1 MDRTAWDERYASKD
15 YLWTVEP
22 NRFVQQHVSQ
32 LTPGTAIDLATG
44 EGRNAVW
51 LAGQGWQVTAVD
63 FSPVGLDKAGR
74 LAADH
79 DVDVEWVEADVTAYQ
94 PSATFDL
101 VLVAYLQLSTPQ
113 RVEVLRRAADW
124 VARGGTMLV
133 VAHDRSNVTEG
144 HGGPPSPEVCYDV
157 DETVAALEGLTPSV
171 AEVARRPVQTD
182 EGERVALDTVVVA
195 TRRS

>member
-22 NRFVQQHVSQ
+22 NRFVQQHVAQ

-51 LAGQGWQVTAVD
+51 LAGQGWQVTAVN
-63 FSPVGLDKAGR
+63 FSPVGLDKARR

-101 VLVAYLQLSTPQ
+101 VLVAYLQLSTAT
-113 RVEVLRRAADW
+113 RVEVLRRAAGW

-144 HGGPPSPEVCYDV
+144 HGGPPSPEVWYDV
-157 DETVAALEGLTPSV
+157 DETVAALEGLTPS
-171 AEVARRPVQTD
+171 APEPRAPGQRP
-182 EGERVALDTVVVA
+182 
-195 TRRS
+195 

>member
-1 MDRTAWDERYASKD
+1 MDRTAWDERYANKD

-22 NRFVQQHVSQ
+22 NRFVQQHVAR

-63 FSPVGLDKAGR
+63 FSPVGLDKARR

-79 DVDVEWVEADVTAYQ
+79 NAHVEWVEADVTAYQ

-101 VLVAYLQLSTPQ
+101 VLVAYLQLSTSQ
-113 RVEVLRRAADW
+113 RVEVLRRAAGW
-124 VARGGTMLV
+124 VASGGTMLV

>member
-22 NRFVQQHVSQ
+22 NRFVQQHVAQ

-63 FSPVGLDKAGR
+63 FSPVGLDKARR

-113 RVEVLRRAADW
+113 RVEVLRRAAGW

-157 DETVAALEGLTPSV
+157 DETVAALEGLIPSV

-195 TRRS
+195 MRRS

>member
-1 MDRTAWDERYASKD
+1 MDPTAWDERYSSKD

-22 NRFVQQHVSQ
+22 NRFVQQHVAQ

-63 FSPVGLDKAGR
+63 FSPVGLDKARR

-113 RVEVLRRAADW
+113 RVEVLRRAAGW
-124 VARGGTMLV
+124 VASGGTMLV

-157 DETVAALEGLTPSV
+157 DETVAALECLTPSV

-182 EGERVALDTVVVA
+182 EGERVALDTVVIA

>member
-1 MDRTAWDERYASKD
+1 MDPTAWDERYASKD

-22 NRFVQQHVSQ
+22 NGFVQQHVAQ
-32 LTPGTAIDLATG
+32 LTPGTAIDLAAG

-63 FSPVGLDKAGR
+63 FSPVGLDKARR

-94 PSATFDL
+94 PSETFDL

-113 RVEVLRRAADW
+113 RVEVLRRAAGW
-124 VARGGTMLV
+124 VAHGGTMLV

-171 AEVARRPVQTD
+171 AEVARRPVQID

>member
-22 NRFVQQHVSQ
+22 NRFVQQHVAQ

-63 FSPVGLDKAGR
+63 FSPAGLDKARR

-101 VLVAYLQLSTPQ
+101 VLVAYLQLSTSQ
-113 RVEVLRRAADW
+113 RVEVLRRAAGW
-124 VARGGTMLV
+124 VASGGTMLV

>member
-22 NRFVQQHVSQ
+22 NRFVQQHVAQ

-63 FSPVGLDKAGR
+63 FSPVGLDKARR

-113 RVEVLRRAADW
+113 RVEVLRRAAGW

-157 DETVAALEGLTPSV
+157 DETVAALEGLIPSV

>member
-22 NRFVQQHVSQ
+22 NRFVQQHVAQ

-51 LAGQGWQVTAVD
+51 LAGQGWQVTAVN
-63 FSPVGLDKAGR
+63 FSPVGLDKARR

-101 VLVAYLQLSTPQ
+101 VLVAYLQLSTAP
-113 RVEVLRRAADW
+113 RVEVLRRAAGW

-144 HGGPPSPEVCYDV
+144 HGGPPSPEVWYDV

>member
-22 NRFVQQHVSQ
+22 NRFVQQHVAQ

-63 FSPVGLDKAGR
+63 FSPVGLDKARR

-101 VLVAYLQLSTPQ
+101 VLVAYLQLSTAS
-113 RVEVLRRAADW
+113 RVEVLRRAAGW

>member
-22 NRFVQQHVSQ
+22 NRFVQQHVAQ

-51 LAGQGWQVTAVD
+51 LAGQGWQVTAVN
-63 FSPVGLDKAGR
+63 FSPVGLDKARR

-101 VLVAYLQLSTPQ
+101 VLVAYLQLSTAP
-113 RVEVLRRAADW
+113 RVEVLRRAAGW

-133 VAHDRSNVTEG
+133 VAHDMSNVTEG
-144 HGGPPSPEVCYDV
+144 HGGPPSPEVWYDV

>member
-22 NRFVQQHVSQ
+22 NRFVQQHVAQ

-51 LAGQGWQVTAVD
+51 LAGQGWQVTAVN
-63 FSPVGLDKAGR
+63 FSPVGLDKARR

-101 VLVAYLQLSTPQ
+101 VLVAYLQLSTAP
-113 RVEVLRRAADW
+113 RVEVLRRAAGW

>member
-22 NRFVQQHVSQ
+22 NRFVQQHVAQ

-63 FSPVGLDKAGR
+63 FSPAGLDKARR

-113 RVEVLRRAADW
+113 RVEVLRRAAGW

>member
-22 NRFVQQHVSQ
+22 NRFVQQHVAQ

-63 FSPVGLDKAGR
+63 FSPAGLDKARR

-113 RVEVLRRAADW
+113 RVEVLRRAAGW

-157 DETVAALEGLTPSV
+157 DETVAALEGLIPSV

>member
-1 MDRTAWDERYASKD
+1 MDPTAWDERYASKD

-22 NRFVQQHVSQ
+22 NRFVQQHVAQ

-63 FSPVGLDKAGR
+63 FSPVGLDKARR

-113 RVEVLRRAADW
+113 RVEVLRRAAGW
-124 VARGGTMLV
+124 VASGGTMLV